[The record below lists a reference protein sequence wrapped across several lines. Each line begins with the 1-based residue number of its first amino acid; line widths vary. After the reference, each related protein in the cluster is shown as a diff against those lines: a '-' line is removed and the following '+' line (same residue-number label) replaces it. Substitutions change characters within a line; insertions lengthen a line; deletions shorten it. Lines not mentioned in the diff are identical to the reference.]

1 MLASMRHRFKAWRR
15 SARNRETEAY
25 ESYSRLAAYPLF
37 LLGMMFLIAFAIT
50 LTPDAPAADLQFARV
65 VIPLT
70 WTAFAADYI
79 ISITISPHRW
89 HYVRSHL
96 LQLAALLFPPLRVLM
111 LGHVFHV
118 MRTAPIRR
126 GDRARTYV
134 LYLTTL
140 LLVGGAVLV
149 VYFESKDPQAN
160 ITSFG
165 NALWWGGE
173 TVSTVGYGDFY
184 PVTVGGRLV
193 AGVLFVNGVALLSII
208 TAGLAQNFTADDA
221 AKGVTGAG
229 GGGAGTGAGG
239 GAGAGAAAGAPDT
252 LAEASALAML
262 PISRQDL
269 LELHERLDRL
279 EATLG
284 HMANRVEVALDDK
297 AAPRTGG
304 GVGADGGARAG
315 AGGAPPAAAVP
326 DTPDSDTPGGGT
338 SGT

>member
-1 MLASMRHRFKAWRR
+1 MLAPMRQRFKAWRR
-15 SARNRETEAY
+15 SARNREAEAY

-37 LLGMMFLIAFAIT
+37 LLGMLFLIAFTIT
-50 LTPDAPAADLQFARV
+50 LTPDAPAADVQFARV

-70 WTAFAADYI
+70 WAAFAADYV

-89 HYVRSHL
+89 HYVRSHQ
-96 LQLAALLFPPLRVLM
+96 LQLAALLFPPLRVFL

-118 MRTAPIRR
+118 LRTAPIRR

-140 LLVGGAVLV
+140 LLVAGAVLV

-221 AKGVTGAG
+221 AKGVPGA
-229 GGGAGTGAGG
+229 
-239 GAGAGAAAGAPDT
+239 AGASTGSAAAEGAPDT
-252 LAEASALAML
+252 LAEAGALAML
-262 PISRQDL
+262 PVSQRDL
-269 LELHERLDRL
+269 QELHDRLDRL

-284 HMANRVEVALDDK
+284 RMANRVEMALDAAVSPVAA
-297 AAPRTGG
+297 AAPTL
-304 GVGADGGARAG
+304 
-315 AGGAPPAAAVP
+315 P
-326 DTPDSDTPGGGT
+326 DTPNVDTPGRGT
-338 SGT
+338 SGP